1 MSTAILILFTAL
13 LVAAIVVQYMFIKLM
28 KRALRAGARIA
39 IEQAWK
45 RVNAHEH
52 GSLKIVEADK
62 ILDEAL
68 RLLGYKGSLGDKLK
82 KAGPRFSNLNDL
94 WWAHKLRNKAVHEL
108 SHEMNDAEVN
118 RAIVIYHKAL
128 TDLGARL

>member
-1 MSTAILILFTAL
+1 MSTALLIIFTAL
-13 LVAAIVVQYMFIKLM
+13 LLAAIVLQYIFIKLM

-45 RVNAHEH
+45 RVHAHEH

-68 RLLGYKGSLGDKLK
+68 RLLGYKGTLGEKLK
-82 KAGPRFSNLNDL
+82 KAGPRFSDLNGL

-108 SHEMNDAEVN
+108 THKMEDAEVD
-118 RAIVIYHKAL
+118 RAIRIYHKAL
-128 TDLGARL
+128 TDLGAKL